1 MKKPKTVEIP
11 NNEIKPSFIK
21 DYIDEIVNGENVLH
35 IIWEKDRQSRLL
47 QKDTA
52 HCAGI
57 FFNPENTE
65 ILYKSHFAKRGYE
78 VIIFI
83 SICFLLLPSYADAN
97 GYIANA

>member
-1 MKKPKTVEIP
+1 M
-11 NNEIKPSFIK
+11 
-21 DYIDEIVNGENVLH
+21 
-35 IIWEKDRQSRLL
+35 

-65 ILYKSHFAKRGYE
+65 ILYKSHFAKCGYE

-97 GYIANA
+97 GYITSEEELIRFGDAIWEELFKEYGVKPTFERRCI